1 MYITE
6 MGPGS
11 GFGGNQILNFN
22 LEILICSV
30 FFYLSSILFWLA
42 STTIVNL
49 EKRNWPATFTITILI
64 VVSVLFGFFF
74 LDRRIWN
81 FKDFELS
88 CNIFFSRNFRIDSD
102 SFRLVFYSRLV
113 LGFFKTRRKSR
124 HISKF
129 SDRFLENECI
139 GFIFYVFERSKYKS
153 LFC

>member
-22 LEILICSV
+22 LLRI
-30 FFYLSSILFWLA
+30 FLFIFNSFLACVYYHSQFGKKKLA
-42 STTIVNL
+42 SDFYDYDLDRSICVI
-49 EKRNWPATFTITILI
+49 RI
-64 VVSVLFGFFF
+64 FF

-113 LGFFKTRRKSR
+113 LGFFKSRRKSR

-139 GFIFYVFERSKYKS
+139 GFIFYGFERSKYKS